1 LTKSR
6 YGVRTEFADPKV
18 AKRFRQAI
26 LQVLARISQQHQDL
40 VVNKGGLKSGQR
52 FGRDSFGNRSKSQE
66 ISVGAGKVLQYDT
79 DPRRSA
85 PRIGAR
91 KSRFRGALQEASF
104 TGNSALADHHRAR
117 SHPC

>member
-85 PRIGAR
+85 L
-91 KSRFRGALQEASF
+91 KSSSWRTAPW
-104 TGNSALADHHRAR
+104 R
-117 SHPC
+117 SLRDIPLEYQFLVR